1 MGCPFIQGYGQTEST
16 AASFLT
22 DQSDPVS
29 GHVGGVKPSLEFK
42 LEDVPDMNYTST
54 DVIDGVVCP
63 RGQVCMRG
71 PQVFL
76 GYY

>member
-1 MGCPFIQGYGQTEST
+1 
-16 AASFLT
+16 
-22 DQSDPVS
+22 VS

-54 DVIDGVVCP
+54 DVVDGVVCP
-63 RGQVCMRG
+63 RGEVCMRG

-76 GYY
+76 GYYKDEL